1 LHIEFNQLYYNK
13 IYFYTNKIIKV
24 PDIKLEGNKIDSRQC
39 LRYTKVALVDIARR
53 LRINLPQKLTKPIL
67 CDLIRNH
74 RKMPAAL
81 MADIQKG
88 KRLVSTKRQLAAT
101 KIQRAFKG
109 LLARRRARARASSS
123 SSSRSLNYGMPRV
136 FIPINRNNRNLAARK
151 IQKAFREKRAQLKVK
166 SKKKKYAK
174 HVKNI
179 INRVKNMQRRG
190 ENVNVFKFNYGNQGI
205 VENYLMSAARGGL

>member
-1 LHIEFNQLYYNK
+1 
-13 IYFYTNKIIKV
+13 
-24 PDIKLEGNKIDSRQC
+24 
-39 LRYTKVALVDIARR
+39 
-53 LRINLPQKLTKPIL
+53 
-67 CDLIRNH
+67 
-74 RKMPAAL
+74 
-81 MADIQKG
+81 
-88 KRLVSTKRQLAAT
+88 
-101 KIQRAFKG
+101 
-109 LLARRRARARASSS
+109 
-123 SSSRSLNYGMPRV
+123 MPRV

-205 VENYLMSAARGGL
+205 VENYLMSGARGGL